1 MKRKFLD
8 GLRRLLQGV
17 RAADSPDRG
26 RSGRARMK
34 RRLLQTTAL
43 LVLLGVLGFLV
54 AASGIVPISA
64 SSGHWPITAWLL
76 KFSMHRSVATHS
88 LGIDVPSLD
97 QPRLIWKGAA
107 QYDIACAPCHGSPEF
122 PTPRIASKMLPP
134 PPYLP
139 PVISEWDTEE
149 LFYVVKHGVK
159 FTGMP
164 AWPSQQRDDEVWAMV
179 AFLLAMPKLDIDE
192 YRRVA
197 GIEGAVSEVAE
208 PIQRMEAA
216 ESVPRSV
223 VQRCARCH
231 GVDGAGGGDGAF
243 PRLAGQRPVYL
254 ENALR
259 AFAAGRRHSGIMEPI
274 AAALTAAEM
283 REAALYFSRQTP
295 RSVPADVVGVEKGAA
310 IAAHGIPSQKVPACR
325 ECHGPSPIRKNPA
338 YPLLAAQHRAYLE
351 LQFEL
356 FQSQRRG
363 GSPYAHL
370 MRPVAAGL
378 TPDQMREVAHYYASL
393 Q

>member
-1 MKRKFLD
+1 MKRKLLD
-8 GLRRLLQGV
+8 RLRRLLQGAW
-17 RAADSPDRG
+17 AADPQDRG
-26 RSGRARMK
+26 RSGRAKIK
-34 RRLLQTTAL
+34 RRLLQITAL
-43 LVLLGVLGFLV
+43 LVLVGVLGFLV
-54 AASGIVPISA
+54 AASGIVPIGA

-88 LGIDVPSLD
+88 LGIEVPSLD
-97 QPRLIWKGAA
+97 EPSLIWKGAA

-122 PTPRIASKMLPP
+122 PTPRIASKMLPF

-139 PVISEWDTEE
+139 PVISQWDPEE

-164 AWPSQQRDDEVWAMV
+164 AWPSQERDDEVWAMV
-179 AFLLAMPKLDIDE
+179 AFLLTMPKLDVDE
-192 YRRVA
+192 YRRVV
-197 GIEGAVSEVAE
+197 GIDRAVSAVAA
-208 PIQRMEAA
+208 PIQQMAAA

-231 GVDGAGGGDGAF
+231 GIDGGGGGLGAF

-283 REAALYFSRQTP
+283 REAALYFSRQSPP
-295 RSVPADVVGVEKGAA
+295 RVSIAVVEAEKGAA
-310 IAAHGIPSQKVPACR
+310 IAAHGIPSRKVPACR

-351 LQFEL
+351 QQFEL
-356 FQSQRRG
+356 FKTQRRG

-370 MRPVAAGL
+370 MRPVAAAL
-378 TPDQMREVAHYYASL
+378 TSDQMREVAHYYASL